1 LKLQQKGVELFMA
14 FLQKNQRMLNFYNQ
28 QADSEKSMML
38 NEFIEND
45 TDDCNDIL
53 RLTEGLE
60 DNA

>member
-60 DNA
+60 ENA